1 MDLRDFGSTLARWW
15 YLTLATLLLATF
27 AGVSLYRNTGPSYE
41 ADSTVLLL
49 PPEAVLIQA
58 REDERNYA
66 PNNPLLYLSSL
77 TDARDV
83 LVRHLSS
90 KDVTDALE
98 KKAPNATISVE
109 GDVTSGSPLI
119 LVKSEAPTE
128 TEALAGMKAV
138 NESERT
144 ITANHLE
151 RDRATLTQLR
161 LSRKPIRRGTSPWD
175 EAVIDTR
182 TTGPPE

>member
-138 NESERT
+138 NDLVPSTLKKAHTSRSPFNAE
-144 ITANHLE
+144 
-151 RDRATLTQLR
+151 ATCGCSGWPCR
-161 LSRKPIRRGTSPWD
+161 SM
-175 EAVIDTR
+175 
-182 TTGPPE
+182 